1 MAKNQKPVHDYDT
14 MKHEYLTTDVSLRGL
29 AEKHGASFSAVA
41 AYARR
46 HGWDDARARFRV
58 LQEEKSLEVFAD
70 RRAKKIAD
78 MESDAFEVIHAAILK
93 MGLDMEDRWVTD
105 EVTGERRFI
114 QGMQITPE
122 ALTRLLD
129 KYLVMTGNVT
139 DRRASLGLNVAV
151 GTGEPTGIPRE
162 VLRELRDLAV
172 AKGAGGKPV
181 GQSPLPR
188 IAGAKQV
195 N

>member
-1 MAKNQKPVHDYDT
+1 MKKGGQQTKYDYDVLR
-14 MKHEYLTTDVSLRGL
+14 HEYLTSDISLRAL
-29 AEKHGASFSAVA
+29 ADKHGVPMTSVRQ
-41 AYARR
+41 YARN
-46 HGWDDARARFRV
+46 HGWDDLRAKYRV
-58 LQEEKSLEVFAD
+58 MQDERSLEAFAD

-114 QGMQITPE
+114 AGMQITPE

-139 DRRASLGLNVAV
+139 DRRAHLGLNVDIPGGAS
-151 GTGEPTGIPRE
+151 GIPRE

-172 AKGAGGKPV
+172 SKGAGGQPM

-188 IAGAKQV
+188 IAGAKSV

>member
-1 MAKNQKPVHDYDT
+1 MAKNQPTKFDYDA
-14 MKHEYLTTDVSLRGL
+14 MKHEYVTTDTSLRAL
-29 AEKHGASFSAVA
+29 AERAGASFSAVA

-46 HGWDDARARFRV
+46 HGWDDSRSKYRI
-58 LQEEKSLEVFAD
+58 LQEEKSLESFAE

-78 MESDAFEVIHAAILK
+78 MEKDAFDVIHAAIIK
-93 MGLDMEDRWVTD
+93 MGIDMEDRWVTD
-105 EVTGERRFI
+105 PVSGERRFI
-114 QGMQITPE
+114 PGQLITPE

-139 DRRASLGLNVAV
+139 DRRANLGLNVTSTTD
-151 GTGEPTGIPRE
+151 GSGIPRE
-162 VLRELRDLAV
+162 VLRELRELAY
-172 AKGAGGKPV
+172 ARGSGGEPV

-188 IAGAKQV
+188 IAGAKPV

>member
-1 MAKNQKPVHDYDT
+1 MAKNQSTKFDYDT
-14 MKHEYLTTDVSLRGL
+14 MRHEYLTTDVSLRAL
-29 AEKHGASFSAVA
+29 AEKNGASFGAVA

-46 HGWDDARARFRV
+46 HGWDDARAKFRV
-58 LQEEKSLEVFAD
+58 LQEEKSLEAFAD
-70 RRAKKIAD
+70 RRAQKVAD
-78 MESDAFEVIHAAILK
+78 MERDAFEVIHAAILK

-114 QGMQITPE
+114 QGMLITPE

-139 DRRASLGLNVAV
+139 DRRANLGLNVAV
-151 GTGEPTGIPRE
+151 GAGESGIPRE
-162 VLRELRDLAV
+162 VLRELRDLALT
-172 AKGAGGKPV
+172 KGAGGKPM

-188 IAGAKQV
+188 IEGAKQV

>member
-1 MAKNQKPVHDYDT
+1 MAKNQKPIHDYDT
-14 MKHEYLTTDVSLRGL
+14 MRHEYLTTDVSLRGL
-29 AEKHGASFSAVA
+29 AEKNGASFSAVA

-46 HGWDDARARFRV
+46 HGWDDARAKCRI
-58 LQEEKSLEVFAD
+58 LQEEKSLEAFAD
-70 RRAKKIAD
+70 RRAKKVAD
-78 MESDAFEVIHAAILK
+78 MERDAFDVIHAAILK

-105 EVTGERRFI
+105 EATGERRFI

-151 GTGEPTGIPRE
+151 GSGEPTGIPRE

-172 AKGAGGKPV
+172 TKGAGGKPV

-188 IAGAKQV
+188 ITGAKQV

>member
-1 MAKNQKPVHDYDT
+1 MGKNVPPKYDYDT
-14 MKHEYLTTDVSLRGL
+14 MRHAYLTTDVSLRAL
-29 AEKHGASFSAVA
+29 AKEHGASYASVA

-46 HGWDDARARFRV
+46 HGWDDARAKYRV
-58 LQEEKSLEVFAD
+58 LQNEKSLEVFAD
-70 RRAKKIAD
+70 RRANKIAD
-78 MESDAFEVIHAAILK
+78 MERDAFEVIHAAILK

-139 DRRASLGLNVAV
+139 ERRANLGLNVDINS
-151 GTGEPTGIPRE
+151 GEATGIPRE
-162 VLRELRDLAV
+162 VLRELRDLALS
-172 AKGAGGKPV
+172 KGAGGKPM

>member
-1 MAKNQKPVHDYDT
+1 MAKNVPPKHDYDT
-14 MKHEYLTTDVSLRGL
+14 MRHAYLTTDVSLRAL
-29 AEKHGASFSAVA
+29 AKEHGASFAAVS

-46 HGWDDARARFRV
+46 HGWDDARAKYRV
-58 LQEEKSLEVFAD
+58 LQDEKSLEVFAD
-70 RRAKKIAD
+70 RRARKIAD
-78 MESDAFEVIHAAILK
+78 MERDAFEVIHAAILK

-139 DRRASLGLNVAV
+139 DRRANLGLSVDI
-151 GTGEPTGIPRE
+151 GSGEASGIPRE

-172 AKGAGGKPV
+172 SKGAGGKPM

-188 IAGAKQV
+188 ITGAKQV

>member
-1 MAKNQKPVHDYDT
+1 MGKNVPPKHDYDT
-14 MKHEYLTTDVSLRGL
+14 MRHAYLTTDVSLRGL
-29 AEKHGASFSAVA
+29 AKEHGASFATVA

-46 HGWDDARARFRV
+46 HGWDDARAKYRV
-58 LQEEKSLEVFAD
+58 LQDEKSLEAFAD
-70 RRAKKIAD
+70 RRAKKVAD
-78 MESDAFEVIHAAILK
+78 MERDAFEVIHAAILK

-114 QGMQITPE
+114 AGMQITPE

-139 DRRASLGLNVAV
+139 DRRANLGLNVAV
-151 GTGEPTGIPRE
+151 GSGDSGIPRE
-162 VLRELRDLAV
+162 VLRELRDLALT
-172 AKGAGGKPV
+172 KGAGGKPV

-188 IAGAKQV
+188 IEGAKQV

>member
-1 MAKNQKPVHDYDT
+1 MGRNQQTKHDYDA
-14 MKHEYLTTDVSLRGL
+14 MRHEYLTTDVSYRGL
-29 AEKHGASFSAVA
+29 AEKYGAAHSVIAV
-41 AYARR
+41 YGRR
-46 HGWDDARARFRV
+46 HGWDEARGKYRV
-58 LQEEKSLEVFAD
+58 MQEEKSLQTFAD

-78 MESDAFEVIHAAILK
+78 MEADAFDVIHAAILK
-93 MGLDMEDRWVTD
+93 MGIDMEDRWITD

-139 DRRASLGLNVAV
+139 DRRANLGLNVAV
-151 GTGEPTGIPRE
+151 GSGDSGIPRE

-172 AKGAGGKPV
+172 AKGAGTRPM